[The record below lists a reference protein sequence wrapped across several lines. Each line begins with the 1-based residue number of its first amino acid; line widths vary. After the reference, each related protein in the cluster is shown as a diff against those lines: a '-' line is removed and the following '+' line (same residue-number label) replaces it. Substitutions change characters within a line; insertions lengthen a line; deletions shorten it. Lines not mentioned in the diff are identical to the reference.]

1 MAESASR
8 QSDCKGLGGGERE
21 GGRRVVSKGPLDTLL
36 EHSLVTHLS
45 FIHRLN
51 R

>member
-8 QSDCKGLGGGERE
+8 QSDCKGMGGGE

-36 EHSLVTHLS
+36 EHRLVTHLS